1 MCLSARD
8 KQQTTGL
15 EVGTRGGERVSK
27 MSDPKE
33 QYLLEEQV
41 GYLMRLAGQ
50 RHATIFQ
57 SLAPFVLTPTQFSAL
72 VKLLEVGECSQN
84 ELGRKTAMDVAT
96 IKGVVDRLRQRDL
109 VVVRPDPADKRR
121 SLISLSQ
128 DVQGTAQSL
137 YDAGFEISEQ
147 TLLPLDA
154 KERKVFLALLKKL
167 I

>member
-1 MCLSARD
+1 
-8 KQQTTGL
+8 
-15 EVGTRGGERVSK
+15 
-27 MSDPKE
+27 MSEPKE

-72 VKLLEVGECSQN
+72 VKLLELGECSQN

-109 VVVRPDPADKRR
+109 VVVRPDPVDKRR

-128 DVQGTAQSL
+128 DVRDTAQSL

-154 KERKVFLALLKKL
+154 KEREVFLALLKKL
-167 I
+167 T

>member
-1 MCLSARD
+1 
-8 KQQTTGL
+8 
-15 EVGTRGGERVSK
+15 

-57 SLAPFVLTPTQFSAL
+57 SLAPFGLTPTQFSAL
-72 VKLLEVGECSQN
+72 VKLLELGECSQN

-128 DVQGTAQSL
+128 DVQDTAKSL

-154 KERKVFLALLKKL
+154 KEREVFLALLKKL
-167 I
+167 T

>member
-1 MCLSARD
+1 MNTLSIACLN
-8 KQQTTGL
+8 G
-15 EVGTRGGERVSK
+15 
-27 MSDPKE
+27 
-33 QYLLEEQV
+33 
-41 GYLMRLAGQ
+41 
-50 RHATIFQ
+50 
-57 SLAPFVLTPTQFSAL
+57 LTPTQFSAL

-137 YDAGFEISEQ
+137 YDAGFEILAIATASSE
-147 TLLPLDA
+147 LSKGMKVA
-154 KERKVFLALLKKL
+154 KVQKISFKPSYG
-167 I
+167 